1 MKIALKF
8 STQTKIYNG
17 DIDYQQIVNFSNK
30 EFNLKNGTYTLTFLD
45 EDEDEI
51 TLCTNADLAIL
62 SDLNKDKTIV
72 KVYIKL

>member
-8 STQTKIYNG
+8 GTQTKIYNG

>member
-30 EFNLKNGTYTLTFLD
+30 VFNLKNGTYTLTFLD